1 MKLGVREA
9 DIFPLLNSHSTK
21 FSIGSVYKLCTT
33 VQIEKIP
40 KQFNCGLLLK
50 ISLTKDL
57 KMADVG
63 HRVWTDVLRVKLE
76 TGKHVS
82 EEF

>member
-1 MKLGVREA
+1 ME
-9 DIFPLLNSHSTK
+9 
-21 FSIGSVYKLCTT
+21 
-33 VQIEKIP
+33 EIP
-40 KQFNCGLLLK
+40 KQFNCGLFLK

-57 KMADVG
+57 EMTDVG

-76 TGKHVS
+76 TGKYIS